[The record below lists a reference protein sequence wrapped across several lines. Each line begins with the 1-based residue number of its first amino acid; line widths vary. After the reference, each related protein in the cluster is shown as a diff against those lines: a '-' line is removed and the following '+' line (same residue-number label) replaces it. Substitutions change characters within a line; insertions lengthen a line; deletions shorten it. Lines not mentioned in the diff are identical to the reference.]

1 MPVTTLIAGFAKF
14 NEKKDR
20 KLLFVTIQAL
30 KMFTDTDTTFID
42 AIVQTGNVTLLLD
55 NIVSLKENPDI
66 EIVKPLSNLVIALVK
81 HDLGREIVIQSQI
94 ILPILSWYFSDDE

>member
-20 KLLFVTIQAL
+20 KLLLVTIQAL

-55 NIVSLKENPDI
+55 NIVSLKENPDV
-66 EIVKPLSNLVIALVK
+66 EIVKPLSDLVIALVK